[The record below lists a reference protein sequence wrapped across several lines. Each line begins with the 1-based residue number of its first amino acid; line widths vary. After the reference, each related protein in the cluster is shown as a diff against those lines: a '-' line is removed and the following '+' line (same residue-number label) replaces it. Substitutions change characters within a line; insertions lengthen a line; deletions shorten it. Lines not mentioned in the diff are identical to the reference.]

1 MADLITIIKLLFGEL
16 GVVGAVCFIGAGHIS
31 WLLHQERLA
40 HEQTRA
46 TIKEVVRDQALAN
59 MKFVELLTEIRT
71 YLEARRRMEDEV
83 PRPNRAQRR
92 AKARTAEVRVRSEGV
107 E

>member
-1 MADLITIIKLLFGEL
+1 MAELIPIIKLLFGEL

-46 TIKEVVRDQALAN
+46 TIKNVVADQAIVN

-71 YLEARRRMEDEV
+71 YMQVTREV
-83 PRPNRAQRR
+83 NDAQDRPRNRTQRR
-92 AKARTAEVRVRSEGV
+92 AKARETEV
-107 E
+107 